1 MKENLNKF
9 RITYNLKIKKKMNKK
24 TKKKETVLYTLFFIR
39 TSKLRLG
46 KKIRTK

>member
-24 TKKKETVLYTLFFIR
+24 TKKKGNCTVHSFFYKNIEAQI
-39 TSKLRLG
+39 G
-46 KKIRTK
+46 